1 MDKCMQKASF
11 TCSSEEY
18 LQSIF
23 RQCRQA
29 IKDHGF
35 IKIELNAGSN
45 RSLSQNALYWMWMGE
60 MATHFASRGAEIDKD
75 KAHDLMRHQH
85 LGYEDIVINNTVINS
100 QLKSTTKLTKG
111 EMHDYMEKVDA
122 WAADHGVLLPHPEDS
137 EYMKCIERGFV

>member
-45 RSLSQNALYWMWMGE
+45 RSLSQNAPSL
-60 MATHFASRGAEIDKD
+60 
-75 KAHDLMRHQH
+75 
-85 LGYEDIVINNTVINS
+85 IVTG
-100 QLKSTTKLTKG
+100 K
-111 EMHDYMEKVDA
+111 H
-122 WAADHGVLLPHPEDS
+122 
-137 EYMKCIERGFV
+137 